1 MFEYFPLYFF
11 LSLLTFSKESVL
23 PYLLFCGL
31 FLDCIVYRLP
41 FLHTIFIIIFFLLNR
56 FLKRPKKLS
65 CACIQTIMNT
75 SLYLLLL
82 MLIFKKIPW
91 ILLFMTNIYNLLL
104 TCLWFRKGRIVLKK
118 SKVSVKS

>member
-11 LSLLTFSKESVL
+11 LSLLTFSKEGVL

-56 FLKRPKKLS
+56 LLKRLKKLS
-65 CACIQTIMNT
+65 CACIQTIINT

-82 MLIFKKIPW
+82 MLIFKKTPW
-91 ILLFMTNIYNLLL
+91 ILFLMTNIYNLLL